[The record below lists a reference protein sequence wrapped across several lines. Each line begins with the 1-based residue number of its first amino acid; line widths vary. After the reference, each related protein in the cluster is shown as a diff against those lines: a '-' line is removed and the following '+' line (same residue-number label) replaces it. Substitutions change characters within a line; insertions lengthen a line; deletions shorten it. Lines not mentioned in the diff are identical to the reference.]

1 MLLRSFR
8 QKHFFPKL
16 QEKTRLFYDTVCNFI
31 IVLFIYYI
39 HCFNVFFHWL
49 WTHWRRCLERFGA
62 GAKTAAALTWTG
74 TKRYQTLTFCIELIL
89 KISYNLCIIIFFIY
103 YYFHFDHLR
112 QYTAVMKWW
121 SNNSFTL
128 DWSQEVLQQ
137 WNIFYY
143 QINYVAEK
151 LNSKET
157 TFTFKYDLISSVTQ
171 QVHKH
176 TCTGNPAP
184 TRPEDQKHTQ
194 RLKMTFCFS
203 SRSFLLCLWIVILYF
218 VSSSSLFATYCAIV
232 ALVLFLRGRWVLFPF
247 SHHFV

>member
-1 MLLRSFR
+1 M
-8 QKHFFPKL
+8 
-16 QEKTRLFYDTVCNFI
+16 
-31 IVLFIYYI
+31 
-39 HCFNVFFHWL
+39 
-49 WTHWRRCLERFGA
+49 
-62 GAKTAAALTWTG
+62 
-74 TKRYQTLTFCIELIL
+74 LTFCIELIL

-128 DWSQEVLQQ
+128 DWSQEVLQK

-203 SRSFLLCLWIVILYF
+203 SRSFLLCLWSHFVFRFLVVPFRDILRDCGASF
-218 VSSSSLFATYCAIV
+218 VSPRSLGFVPIFSSFCINSIFDMFF
-232 ALVLFLRGRWVLFPF
+232 VLFDFTNL
-247 SHHFV
+247 H